1 MADMTARG
9 LEDSAIIQQQQE
21 RITFLEEQFEQNKK
35 AEAEKEKERL
45 KSMDKWLATKV
56 EEMMAEFMNSRT
68 EAAPQDIPIPET
80 PQPQIRF
87 SVPPTGPNIGQ
98 HRFTTSTPYTAAHGR
113 DNPETPHPQNMH
125 GGSSTYNFERGRTRP
140 GYTPRET
147 PNETPAASPAETRF
161 GNNRD
166 VKLPEEGEFT
176 GLIDA
181 KKANITFDGTDVEGF
196 IKRLENIAS
205 ILKCGSISLARQLP
219 YIINNNKIGRSI
231 ELMEGHETGDWE
243 LLKKSLLRKWGRA
256 TPLRRY
262 REESITE
269 LVQKAVDKKGIK
281 TNVEYRKFISE
292 FEEMM
297 DYFIRMEY
305 NNLNPEN
312 GDPLWKAL
320 SDELKK
326 EVTKELAHAKKLKK
340 TKDGRNIIPNLSILK
355 IYVEEALVILDF
367 DGEEE
372 EVTAK
377 KTVKIQEPVKLDSQ
391 EEAFKKAMEQRRR
404 DTSPHFSRPPSP
416 HNSDGR
422 PRTGPYNF
430 ECYYCKGKHSVA
442 ECEDSAKDYRE
453 RKFYKSG
460 GIYYYPNKQPIVLE
474 NDLSVKD
481 MVHKYFEQNQPST
494 RAQPNET
501 NKDPLSSIAEIE
513 EWGSWIPPSANIDE
527 EELQNNIGFGIRKS
541 QRIQEKNPVASSQ
554 PVPGPAQ
561 QPVIPTNSKEPTR
574 QRRNSLP
581 GAWIEN
587 EAPEEED
594 SITQTPGK
602 NPAPAK
608 KKPAN
613 TKPERKDDLARQ
625 MADSLAKKFY
635 KQTYTLTLE
644 EILKIAPQF
653 LQTLQKSLPDSEEL
667 EKSINIGR
675 IQHQQDCNLAE
686 EEQGRLTYACPVGMV
701 DMTINDRKI
710 RTLVDT
716 GAEMNIIPEELAN
729 QLGFVTTEIFMRL
742 RGIGGHFTPIVG
754 LAENVDVS
762 IFPGHKN
769 LANFFIVKGSVHTVL
784 GRPFLADH
792 NVRLELSNEKG
803 EVLSFQDPLGKRLC
817 IPICL
822 PNVPGWHRE
831 PPMFRQNCS
840 LQVVDW
846 DMLDQIKDKNV
857 DVLEA
862 DWEQLEKDEE
872 YQKIFSSTLH
882 PPRLD
887 TIPEELTKGKDEQQE
902 DPWNVKL
909 AEPVDW
915 VEELGGYKVTDEEQE
930 QIDQQF
936 AQSEVAWA
944 AEPKPYNSIADYY
957 WKDKSFPRRFRNV
970 FDESERPKTLRRN
983 QGWLLSVTEIGAQ
996 DLVL

>member
-1 MADMTARG
+1 
-9 LEDSAIIQQQQE
+9 
-21 RITFLEEQFEQNKK
+21 
-35 AEAEKEKERL
+35 
-45 KSMDKWLATKV
+45 
-56 EEMMAEFMNSRT
+56 
-68 EAAPQDIPIPET
+68 
-80 PQPQIRF
+80 
-87 SVPPTGPNIGQ
+87 
-98 HRFTTSTPYTAAHGR
+98 
-113 DNPETPHPQNMH
+113 
-125 GGSSTYNFERGRTRP
+125 
-140 GYTPRET
+140 
-147 PNETPAASPAETRF
+147 
-161 GNNRD
+161 
-166 VKLPEEGEFT
+166 
-176 GLIDA
+176 
-181 KKANITFDGTDVEGF
+181 
-196 IKRLENIAS
+196 
-205 ILKCGSISLARQLP
+205 
-219 YIINNNKIGRSI
+219 
-231 ELMEGHETGDWE
+231 
-243 LLKKSLLRKWGRA
+243 
-256 TPLRRY
+256 
-262 REESITE
+262 
-269 LVQKAVDKKGIK
+269 
-281 TNVEYRKFISE
+281 
-292 FEEMM
+292 
-297 DYFIRMEY
+297 MEY

-320 SDELKK
+320 SDKLKK

-355 IYVEEALVILDF
+355 IHVEEALVILDF
-367 DGEEE
+367 DGKEE

-377 KTVKIQEPVKLDSQ
+377 RTVKIQEPVKLDSQ

-404 DTSPHFSRPPSP
+404 DTSPHSSRPPSL

-430 ECYYCKGKHSVA
+430 ECYYS
-442 ECEDSAKDYRE
+442 
-453 RKFYKSG
+453 
-460 GIYYYPNKQPIVLE
+460 
-474 NDLSVKD
+474 
-481 MVHKYFEQNQPST
+481 
-494 RAQPNET
+494 
-501 NKDPLSSIAEIE
+501 
-513 EWGSWIPPSANIDE
+513 NIDE
-527 EELQNNIGFGIRKS
+527 EELQNNIGFGIHKS
-541 QRIQEKNPVASSQ
+541 QRIQEKNPVASSG

-602 NPAPAK
+602 YPAPAK

-613 TKPERKDDLARQ
+613 TKPERKDDLERQ

-653 LQTLQKSLPDSEEL
+653 LQTLQKSLPYSEEL

-675 IQHQQDCNLAE
+675 IQHQQDCNLAK

-716 GAEMNIIPEELAN
+716 GAKMNIIPEELAN
-729 QLGFVTTEIFMRL
+729 QLGFVTTKIFMRL

-754 LAENVDVS
+754 LAENVNVS

-784 GRPFLADH
+784 GRPFLANH

-846 DMLDQIKDKNV
+846 DMLDQIQDKNV

-882 PPRLD
+882 PRRLD

-915 VEELGGYKVTDEEQE
+915 VEELGGYKFTDEEKE

-957 WKDKSFPRRFRNV
+957 WKDKSFPRQFRNV
-970 FDESERPKTLRRN
+970 FDESKRPKTLRRN
-983 QGWLLSVTEIGAQ
+983 QGWLAELPGGFT
-996 DLVL
+996 DLLDFLQILDSTGEKAFVSYGNWSSRFGFVSRKVREKLYYGGGKNWYRINISKPAKKRKFERQYE